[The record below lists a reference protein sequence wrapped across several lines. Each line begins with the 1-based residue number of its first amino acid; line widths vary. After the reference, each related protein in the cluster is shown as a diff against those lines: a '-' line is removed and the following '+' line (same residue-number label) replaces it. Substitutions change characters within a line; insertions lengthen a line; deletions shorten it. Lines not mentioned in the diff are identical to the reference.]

1 MKITFLLPHVRLSGG
16 VKALLEYAN
25 RIYAMG
31 HEVQIIL
38 PAESHKWYRLDK
50 KLSTLGKKPT
60 LLNPESVDWFDKS
73 TTPPQADGV
82 SDKDFSFKSRSKRRG
97 MKPTGGN
104 QVPITVLPDN
114 NTAFVPPA
122 DVLIATAWQT
132 AEFAARLPRKTGKKF
147 YFIQHYESLWT
158 RDKERAEQ
166 TYRLP
171 FQKIV
176 ISNWLKQVLADNYR
190 QEANVLVTPVD
201 RDLFFCEEKLWN
213 IPRRVCLLHHDY
225 DWKGYKEGIAVIRNL
240 KSKNRNVD
248 LVVFGAK
255 VENPKP
261 LFDEAGF
268 DFKYHYRPTGERLR
282 EIYSSCDIY
291 LCPSWHEGL
300 GMPAMEAMACHCAL
314 VTTDTGGSRDYAFDK
329 KTALVSAPK
338 DVEGLAD
345 NLTAVIDDKQLM
357 LRLAENGQKKIKE
370 FDWERNCQRLI
381 DLFETR

>member
-31 HEVQIIL
+31 HEVRIIL

-60 LLNPESVDWFDKS
+60 LLNPESVDWFD
-73 TTPPQADGV
+73 
-82 SDKDFSFKSRSKRRG
+82 
-97 MKPTGGN
+97 N
-104 QVPITVLPDN
+104 QVPITVPPDN

-122 DVLIATAWQT
+122 DVLVATAWQT

-158 RDKERAEQ
+158 RDKNRAER

-176 ISNWLKQVLADNYR
+176 ISNWLKQILADNYR

-213 IPRRVCLLHHDY
+213 TPRRVCLLHHDY

-248 LVVFGAK
+248 LVVFGEK

-282 EIYSSCDIY
+282 KIYSSCDIY

-370 FDWERNCQRLI
+370 FDWKRNCQRLI
-381 DLFETR
+381 DLFETQSTPA